1 MADYLRIGEGR
12 TGEDLRAEQALNAA
26 PYFAGRPCRYARVM
40 SGITNINYHVRVD
53 GEARGYFLKLHGANT
68 SAFIDRR
75 SASEATR
82 KVGQIGIGPELVW
95 EDAAIGA
102 EIQVFLD
109 GFRACN
115 FADILD
121 PAITRKILA
130 AYRTTHTRVELSV
143 KRTVFDMLDQHFEI
157 IRQSGVSP
165 PRDLER
171 LLAQAE
177 RARPALEVPGVELA
191 ACFND
196 SYSSNYLV
204 NDAGDVQLIDWE
216 YASNADPHSDIAIFF
231 CSLFRDG
238 MRVPELVEAYLG
250 HPDPRVE
257 ARILLYEPVT
267 ILKWAMWATAQA
279 KLSAIPFDYTKFGG
293 FLYMRARRMFASRL
307 WEQSFDSL

>member
-1 MADYLRIGEGR
+1 MAEYLRIGEGR
-12 TGEDLRAEQALNAA
+12 TGEDRRAEQALNAA
-26 PYFAGRPCRYARVM
+26 PHFAGRPYRYARVM

-53 GEARGYFLKLHGANT
+53 GEARSYFLKLHGANT
-68 SAFIDRR
+68 NTFIDRGA
-75 SASEATR
+75 ASEATR

-115 FADILD
+115 FGDILD

-130 AYRTTHTRVELSV
+130 AYRTTHTCVELSV
-143 KRTVFDMLDQHFEI
+143 RRTVFDMLDQHFEI

-177 RARPALEVPGVELA
+177 RARSALEVPGMELA

-204 NDAGDVQLIDWE
+204 NDSGDVRLIDWE

-250 HPDPRVE
+250 HPDPHVE

-267 ILKWAMWATAQA
+267 VLKWAMWATAQA